1 MPTKESSIVKRTL
14 DLGKPPRLSAEQKA
28 RLDAVA
34 AMPDDQIDYSDA
46 PGRLGAVWMK
56 AAAELPYT
64 KQQIT
69 LRLDAEVLDFFKH
82 TGKRYQSRINAVL
95 RAYVEAHKAHAKL
108 PE

>member
-1 MPTKESSIVKRTL
+1 MPTKERNIVKRTL
-14 DLGKPPRLSAEQKA
+14 DLNKPPRLSAGQKA

-34 AMPDDQIDYSDA
+34 AMPDEQIDYNDA
-46 PGRLGAVWMK
+46 PSLPDAVWMK
-56 AAAELPYT
+56 AAAEPPHT

-95 RAYVEAHKAHAKL
+95 RTYVEAHKAHAK
-108 PE
+108 